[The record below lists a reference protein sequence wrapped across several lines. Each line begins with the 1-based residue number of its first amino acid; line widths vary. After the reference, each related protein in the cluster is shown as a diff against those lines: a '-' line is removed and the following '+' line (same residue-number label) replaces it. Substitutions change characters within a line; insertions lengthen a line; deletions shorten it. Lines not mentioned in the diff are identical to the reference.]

1 MLNFNIDISD
11 FIAILSLIV
20 SGIISYWLTCK
31 QHKSD
36 EKIAILNEKNSNRN
50 RIKSILYDNF
60 LIKDIPVSLNK
71 IMEKQFDTQAYLEL
85 QKTIYDFRQKLIYVY
100 FYDENTYMEIRSELL
115 KLDETAQEFKKDIE
129 NASIPKLFNI
139 LKKIYSLL
147 EYN

>member
-1 MLNFNIDISD
+1 MDLSD
-11 FIAILSLIV
+11 CIAILSLIV

-85 QKTIYDFRQKLIYVY
+85 QKKIYVFKQNLIYIY
-100 FYDENTYMEIRSELL
+100 FYDEKTYIEIKSELL
-115 KLDETAQEFKKDIE
+115 KLDETAQKFKKNSKD
-129 NASIPKLFNI
+129 ASIQELYDA
-139 LKKIYSLL
+139 LSKIYSLL